1 MWDETTFFRIN
12 CGVQHRR
19 KRILKDETQLHHV
32 DRDALKIQHDM
43 EILMESF
50 RVITST
56 LELDDVLKKIMH
68 YAIAIFRSTDA
79 GYIQLFDER
88 SKKLII
94 KSYVGFNEQIS
105 SFRIGIG
112 ESIVGKVYRDG
123 CVQLIGTTKEIY
135 DSMEDLSEDNFNILH
150 AAGASERT
158 VKSLL
163 SVPIMFGDK
172 RIGVMTLHRFDRE
185 ELPSERDL
193 LLLQSFA
200 SHVAVAIHNAQ
211 LHEEVQRSLGEV
223 THLLTKLEK
232 TNDLLSQRNE
242 IHNHLTRLSIENRGL
257 KSIIMEMN
265 DLMEKKIIY
274 ADYLEEKCYP
284 VDNLPFEKVIADLF
298 VLFRTKTKPA
308 YVSIF
313 DSVDISC
320 YVHPI
325 RSGSVFLGCLIIE
338 GDGPLSMTDRLILEQ
353 GAPILALE
361 IMKIRS
367 RTEILYRKTFEKYH
381 EFLKIK
387 NPLQAEMAA
396 KDLGIDTRSFIQ
408 TILIELSENADPHA
422 LENETQSF
430 LTRLNQ
436 ILSVENSLLFS
447 YNNKIIIFSTT
458 NHEGEQARFIKMIT
472 ESIERWNT
480 RHTVVARAG
489 ISTGPY
495 YPGQAEENHN
505 KAEQALLYLKKQNK
519 KGVFHFHEM
528 GIGRLFLHHHS
539 SEIESFLAETFSLLW
554 TDQKK
559 YKELLYTLI
568 NYIHNNGSMVV
579 TAKGLHIHTNTLY
592 HRIKKIEDI
601 LGIDFDNYEDYLKV
615 QLAVYLYNSFYK

>member
-1 MWDETTFFRIN
+1 M
-12 CGVQHRR
+12 
-19 KRILKDETQLHHV
+19 KDETQLHHV
-32 DRDALKIQHDM
+32 DRDALKVQHDM

-94 KSYVGFNEQIS
+94 KSYIGFNEQIS
-105 SFRIGIG
+105 SFRVGIG

-123 CVQLIGTTKEIY
+123 CVRLIGTTKEIY

-158 VKSLL
+158 IKSLL

-172 RIGVMTLHRFDRE
+172 PLGVMTLHRFDRE

-211 LHEEVQRSLGEV
+211 LHQEVQKNLGEV
-223 THLLTKLEK
+223 THLLTKLEE
-232 TNDLLSQRNE
+232 TNGLLLQRTE

-265 DLMEKKIIY
+265 HLMEKKIIY
-274 ADYLEEKCYP
+274 VDYLEGKCYP
-284 VDNLPFEKVIADLF
+284 VDHLSFEKVIADLF
-298 VLFRTKTKPA
+298 VLFRNKSKPA
-308 YVSIF
+308 YVSIS
-313 DSVDISC
+313 DHVDVSC
-320 YVHPI
+320 YVYPI

-338 GDGPLSMTDRLILEQ
+338 GDGPLSMTDRLIIEQ

-367 RTEILYRKTFEKYH
+367 RSDILYRKTFEKYH

-396 KDLGIDTRSFIQ
+396 KDLGIDTQSFIQ
-408 TILIELSENADPHA
+408 TVIIELSGNIDPHA
-422 LENETQSF
+422 LENDTQSF
-430 LTRLNQ
+430 LTRLNRV
-436 ILSVENSLLFS
+436 LSVENSLLFS

-458 NHEGEQARFIKMIT
+458 SHEGEQSRFIKMIT
-472 ESIERWNT
+472 DSIEWWNK
-480 RHTVVARAG
+480 RYTVFARAG
-489 ISTGPY
+489 ISTGLY
-495 YPGQAEENHN
+495 YPGLAEENHN
-505 KAEQALLYLKKQNK
+505 KAEQALLHMKKQNK
-519 KGVFHFHEM
+519 KGILHFREM
-528 GIGRLFLHHHS
+528 GISRLFLHHQI

-554 TDQKK
+554 TEQEK
-559 YKELLYTLI
+559 YQELLYTLI
-568 NYIHNNGSMVV
+568 SYIHNNGSMAV
-579 TAKGLHIHTNTLY
+579 TAKGLHIHPNTLY
-592 HRIKKIEDI
+592 QRLKKIEDI
-601 LGIDFDNYEDYLKV
+601 LEIDLDSFEDYLKV